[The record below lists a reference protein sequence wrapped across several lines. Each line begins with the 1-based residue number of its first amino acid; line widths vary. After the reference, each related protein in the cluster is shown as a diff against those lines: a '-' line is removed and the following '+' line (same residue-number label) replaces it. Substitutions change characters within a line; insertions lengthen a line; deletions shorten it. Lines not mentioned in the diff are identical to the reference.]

1 MIEVTLVGAS
11 VQEAIRS
18 LAADH
23 VCGRE
28 IRVVVLAMSKD
39 DNPKA
44 LVLVFADGED
54 RPSLA
59 IKVGLTATASAVV
72 RSEAQFLSA
81 VAQVD
86 PGRVNGTVPRVV
98 EVREV
103 GLTAMLAMTAHPGTP
118 LSVDYHRWGHT
129 SRAECVAEDF
139 RLAATWLNQ
148 VAALPVSPV
157 LAANWAGKLR
167 RRWAHH
173 SGCAGASAVT
183 QALEQRLL
191 IERAPG
197 LMHGDY
203 WCGNVL
209 RTEGRVSGVVD
220 WEHAL
225 LGGDPLRDRVRFALA
240 YSLYL
245 DRHTRP
251 GAQVRG
257 HRGLVANRW
266 GDGIRYVFGEQ
277 GWYSAQVQEFVG
289 EGLEATGRSAEGWL
303 DALLLG
309 LSEIAVLSDQEDFA
323 RRHLELLAELT
334 T

>member
-1 MIEVTLVGAS
+1 MTGVALVGAS
-11 VQEAIRS
+11 VPEAIRS

-23 VCGRE
+23 LCGRGF
-28 IRVVVLAMSKD
+28 RVVVLAMSKD

-59 IKVGLTATASAVV
+59 IKVGLTAGASAVV
-72 RSEAQFLSA
+72 MSEAQFLST

-86 PGRVNGTVPRVV
+86 PGRVNGTIPRVV

-103 GLTAMLAMTAHPGTP
+103 GSTALLAMTAHPGIP

-139 RLAATWLNQ
+139 RMAAGWLNE
-148 VAALPVSPV
+148 VAALPVVPV
-157 LAANWAGKLR
+157 LAANWADKLR

-173 SGCAGASAVT
+173 SGCAAASSVT
-183 QALEQRLL
+183 EALEQRLL
-191 IERAPG
+191 IQRAPG

-209 RTEGRVSGVVD
+209 RAEGRISGVVD

-245 DRHTRP
+245 DRHTP
-251 GAQVRG
+251 SGTPVRG
-257 HRGLVANRW
+257 HPGLVANTW
-266 GDGIRYVFGEQ
+266 GDGIRYVLGGQ
-277 GWYSAQVQEFVG
+277 GWYSAHVREFVG
-289 EGLEATGRSAEGWL
+289 EGLAATGRSAESWR

-309 LSEIAVLSDQEDFA
+309 LSEIAVLSDQKDFA

-334 T
+334 P

>member
-1 MIEVTLVGAS
+1 MTGVALVGTN

-18 LAADH
+18 IAGDH
-23 VCGRE
+23 LGGRK
-28 IRVVVLAMSKD
+28 IRLVVLAMSKD

-54 RPSLA
+54 QPSLA
-59 IKVGLTATASAVV
+59 IKVGLTAAASAAVTK
-72 RSEAQFLSA
+72 EAQFLSA

-86 PGRVNGTVPRVV
+86 PGRVNGTIPRVV

-103 GLTAMLAMTAHPGTP
+103 GSAALLAMTAHPGTP
-118 LSVDYHRWGHT
+118 MSVDYHRWGHT

-139 RLAATWLNQ
+139 RMSAGWLVA
-148 VAALPVSPV
+148 VAALPVVPV
-157 LAANWAGKLR
+157 LACGWADRLR
-167 RRWAHH
+167 LRWADH
-173 SGCAGASAVT
+173 GACAAAAAVT
-183 QALEQRLL
+183 EALEQRLL
-191 IERAPG
+191 IERATG
-197 LMHGDY
+197 LMHGDF

-209 RTEGRVSGVVD
+209 RTEGRISGVVD

-245 DRHTRP
+245 DRHTP
-251 GAQVRG
+251 PATPVRG
-257 HRGLVANRW
+257 HPGLVATTW
-266 GDGIRYVFGEQ
+266 GDGIRYALGGQ
-277 GWYSAQVQEFVG
+277 GWYSALVREYVG
-289 EGLEATGRSAEGWL
+289 EGLASTGRSAQTWR

-309 LSEIAVLSDQEDFA
+309 LSEIAVLSDQDDFA

-334 T
+334 S